1 MGIMKK
7 TFKYVILVTSY
18 SFILFLFNSYTFADN
33 NGNKHATLPSS
44 IEDKEHRISKWISD
58 YYLLALEK
66 RIIANINGFTQ
77 ILTGSPM
84 DHDPWGLPGNVIAAP
99 SVEFDRERRN
109 PATGEMGE
117 WQDYRGVWKRD
128 SSITMRMIFRLMNH
142 GPWRDWPA
150 HKKLY
155 VIRNYVNFSEFE
167 QGTHRVRPPI
177 DWGGPGDEHM
187 VNYPLQEPQFDLS
200 RAKVNPFNQ
209 ENVRMWGEPQD
220 DGPPLQTIT
229 LIEGLKVLTLLSSNE
244 MPFAQ
249 DVINSLYRVIRR
261 NLRFMMSTIPSA
273 LNLQR
278 THYERWEETAA
289 QMHFAILMEQRY
301 ALHQVKYVLLKN
313 SDADRFRAFLGYSVK
328 NIDQVIEKIELRI
341 QQLFLS
347 KEKGHILSHYHIDTK
362 QGLVRSKDTNLDVQ
376 VLMASLET
384 NKFGGNDDNF
394 FFAPSDPWMRATF
407 YYLEQAFQKKY
418 KINKDGFDHQTGEK
432 LKGTVW
438 GRYPEDNQHFNGDPW
453 FISTYTKVQFLL
465 WDAVYASKKKEI
477 QITPKDKNYFL
488 NLTELKEE
496 DLIFSNPGDVIII
509 KETDPRFEIII
520 KGLINE
526 TKETFFR
533 AMTHAGDGGELSEVI
548 DQNTGKSRGIRNLTW
563 SWVEL
568 LKSIRM
574 LKRSADEPIIQ
585 KHLKLEIP
593 ESACDLALEGMMD
606 QNHFESLFSL

>member
-1 MGIMKK
+1 MKR
-7 TFKYVILVTSY
+7 TSKYVVLVISY
-18 SFILFLFNSYTFADN
+18 IISLHIYAPSAFADKS
-33 NGNKHATLPSS
+33 GIKKESPST
-44 IEDKEHRISKWISD
+44 IKIDKEKRISKWISD

-77 ILTGSPM
+77 ILTGSVM

-109 PATGEMGE
+109 PATGELGE

-142 GPWRDWPA
+142 GPWRIWPA

-167 QGTHRVRPPI
+167 QGTHRIRPRI
-177 DWGGPGDEHM
+177 DWGEPGDESM
-187 VNYPLQEPQFDLS
+187 IENPLQEPLFDLS
-200 RAKVNPFNQ
+200 RAKVNAFNQ
-209 ENVRMWGEPQD
+209 ENVRLWGEPQD

-229 LIEGLKVLTLLSSNE
+229 MLEGLKVLTHLKPNE

-261 NLRFMMSTIPSA
+261 NVRFMMSTIPNA

-289 QMHFAILMEQRY
+289 QLHFAILMEQRY
-301 ALHQVKYVLLKN
+301 ALHQVKNVLLKN
-313 SDADRFRAFLGYSVK
+313 SDPEKFKAFLGYSVESL
-328 NIDQVIEKIELRI
+328 DQTIGRIEWRI

-347 KEKGHILSHYHIDTK
+347 KQKGHILAHYLIDSK
-362 QGLVRSKDTNLDVQ
+362 QGLVRSKDLNLDVQ

-384 NKFGGNDDNF
+384 NKFGGSDDNF
-394 FFAPSDPWMRATF
+394 YFAPSDPWMRATF
-407 YYLEQAFQKKY
+407 YHLEQAFQKKY
-418 KINKDGFDHQTGEK
+418 KINKEGLDHVTGEK
-432 LKGTVW
+432 LQGTVW
-438 GRYPEDNQHFNGDPW
+438 GRYPEDKQHFNGDPW

-465 WDAVYASKKKEI
+465 WDAVYSSKKKEI
-477 QITPKDKNYFL
+477 RITPKDKNYFL
-488 NLTELKEE
+488 SLSELKEE
-496 DLIFSNPGDVIII
+496 DLSFANSREEIII
-509 KETDPRFEIII
+509 KMEDPRFEIII
-520 KGLINE
+520 KGLIEE
-526 TKETFFR
+526 TKETFYR
-533 AMTHAGDGGELSEVI
+533 AIAHAGDEGELSEVI

-568 LKSIRM
+568 LKAIRM
-574 LKRSADEPIIQ
+574 FKRSADEPLLQ
-585 KHLKLEIP
+585 KYLKLKIP
-593 ESACDLALEGMMD
+593 ENACDLALEGMMD
-606 QNHFESLFSL
+606 HNHFESLFSL